1 MADSPK
7 VIVLLLVFFLLR
19 LLPGDVCEVRL
30 AGSGLYVDDE
40 MINECR
46 DELGINDPLSK
57 QFVDF
62 VGGYFTG
69 DLGNSMWTGEPV
81 LNAYGL
87 LFQGALGSTFALKE
101 TLTRSIPLI
110 FTGLAAALAFRAR
123 LWNIGAEGQLYLG
136 AMAAVAIG
144 SGALDV
150 PGIVLVPLIIIL
162 GAAAGAAGMAVP
174 TLLKTRFGADE
185 VVTTLLLNFV
195 ILIFLQMMLEGPLK
209 DPMGL
214 GWPQSP
220 PILDQ
225 GMLPPLMERMRVHSG
240 LVIAL
245 VCAAFAQFMLA
256 RSVWGFR
263 LRAVGENAAA
273 ARHAG
278 IRVNRTLFSVAI
290 VSGGLAGLAGVGEVA
305 GLKGYLTAD
314 LSPGFGYT
322 GIVVAMLAGL
332 SPMGVVISALFI
344 ASVFVGAD
352 SMSRA
357 MGVSSY
363 LADLV
368 VSTSLLC
375 VLIGGFFAR
384 YRFVRVGSKEG
395 RA

>member
-1 MADSPK
+1 MIRIEPREAPSRLMTLGIPVLSA
-7 VIVLLLVFFLLR
+7 VISLLLAAI
-19 LLPGDVCEVRL
+19 PL
-30 AGSGLYVDDE
+30 AFAGAN
-40 MINECR
+40 IAA
-46 DELGINDPLSK
+46 
-57 QFVDF
+57 
-62 VGGYFTG
+62 
-69 DLGNSMWTGEPV
+69 
-81 LNAYGL
+81 AYGEM
-87 LFQGALGSTFALKE
+87 FRGVFGSVFAFSE
-101 TLTRSIPLI
+101 MLTRATPLI

-144 SGALDV
+144 AGAMDV

-225 GMLPPLMERMRVHSG
+225 GMLPPLMDRMRVHSG
-240 LVIAL
+240 LIIAL
-245 VCAAFAQFMLA
+245 VAAAIAQFMLA

-290 VSGGLAGLAGVGEVA
+290 VSGGLAGLAGVSEVA
-305 GLKGYLTAD
+305 GLKGYLTSD

-332 SPMGVVISALFI
+332 SPLGVVISALFI

-375 VLIGGFFAR
+375 VLVGGFFAR
-384 YRFVRVGSKEG
+384 YRFVRVRPQAGS
-395 RA
+395 A

>member
-1 MADSPK
+1 
-7 VIVLLLVFFLLR
+7 
-19 LLPGDVCEVRL
+19 
-30 AGSGLYVDDE
+30 
-40 MINECR
+40 MIRIEPR
-46 DELGINDPLSK
+46 QQRSRAMDLGI
-57 QFVDF
+57 
-62 VGGYFTG
+62 
-69 DLGNSMWTGEPV
+69 PV
-81 LNAYGL
+81 LSAVIALAFAAIPLLAAGANPITAYGEMVKGV
-87 LFQGALGSTFALKE
+87 FGSVFAVSE
-101 TLTRSIPLI
+101 MLTRATPLI
-110 FTGLAAALAFRAR
+110 FTGLAAALAFRAK

-136 AMAAVAIG
+136 AMAAVAVG
-144 SGALDV
+144 SGWLDL
-150 PGIVLVPLIIIL
+150 PGLVLLPLIVIL

-174 TLLKTRFGADE
+174 TYLKSRFGADE
-185 VVTTLLLNFV
+185 VVTTLLLNFI

-214 GWPQSP
+214 GWPQSA

-240 LVIAL
+240 LILAL
-245 VCAAFAQFMLA
+245 VLAGVAQFMLA

-278 IRVNRTLFSVAI
+278 INVKRSLFGVAI
-290 VSGGLAGLAGVGEVA
+290 ISGGLAGLAGVSEVA

-332 SPMGVVISALFI
+332 SPVGVVIAALFI

-357 MGVSSY
+357 MGVSSF

-368 VSTSLLC
+368 VSMSLLC
-375 VLIGGFFAR
+375 VLVGGFIAR
-384 YRFVRVGSKEG
+384 YRIIRSGTG
-395 RA
+395 RAAS

>member
-1 MADSPK
+1 MVK
-7 VIVLLLVFFLLR
+7 GVF
-19 LLPGDVCEVRL
+19 
-30 AGSGLYVDDE
+30 GSVFAFSE
-40 MINECR
+40 M
-46 DELGINDPLSK
+46 
-57 QFVDF
+57 
-62 VGGYFTG
+62 
-69 DLGNSMWTGEPV
+69 
-81 LNAYGL
+81 
-87 LFQGALGSTFALKE
+87 
-101 TLTRSIPLI
+101 LTRATPLI

-144 SGALDV
+144 AGAV
-150 PGIVLVPLIIIL
+150 EAPGYILIPLIVAL
-162 GAAAGAAGMAVP
+162 GCAAGAAGMAVP
-174 TLLKTRFGADE
+174 TVLKTRFGADE
-185 VVTTLLLNFV
+185 VVTTLLLNFI
-195 ILIFLQMMLEGPLK
+195 ILIFLQFMLEGPLK

-214 GWPQSP
+214 GWPQSS

-225 GMLPPLMERMRVHSG
+225 GMLPPLMDRMRVHSG
-240 LVIAL
+240 LIIAL
-245 VCAAFAQFMLA
+245 VCAGIAQFMLI
-256 RSVWGFR
+256 RSVWGFK

-278 IRVNRTLFSVAI
+278 IPVNRSLLGVAM
-290 VSGGLAGLAGVGEVA
+290 VSGALAGLAGVSEVA

-332 SPMGVVISALFI
+332 SPVGVVISALFI

-368 VSTSLLC
+368 VSMSLLC

-384 YRFVRVGSKEG
+384 FRIARAPVAQGG

>member
-1 MADSPK
+1 MIRIEPRDAPGRLMTLGVPVLSAL
-7 VIVLLLVFFLLR
+7 IALLLASV
-19 LLPGDVCEVRL
+19 P
-30 AGSGLYVDDE
+30 
-40 MINECR
+40 
-46 DELGINDPLSK
+46 
-57 QFVDF
+57 
-62 VGGYFTG
+62 
-69 DLGNSMWTGEPV
+69 
-81 LNAYGL
+81 L
-87 LFQGALGSTFALKE
+87 LFAGANIITAYYEMAKGVFGSVFSFTE
-101 TLTRSIPLI
+101 VLTRATPLI
-110 FTGLAAALAFRAR
+110 FTGLAATLAFRAR

-136 AMAAVAIG
+136 AMAAVAVG
-144 SGALDV
+144 TGLFDL
-150 PGIVLVPLIIIL
+150 PGFLLMPLIIAF

-174 TLLKTRFGADE
+174 AVLKTRFGADE
-185 VVTTLLLNFV
+185 VVTTLLLNFI
-195 ILIFLQMMLEGPLK
+195 ILIFVQMMLEGALK
-209 DPMGL
+209 DPMSL
-214 GWPQSP
+214 GWPQSA

-225 GMLPPLMERMRVHSG
+225 GMLPRLIARTRVHAG
-240 LVIAL
+240 LIIAVLAAVI
-245 VCAAFAQFMLA
+245 AQFMLA

-278 IRVNRTLFSVAI
+278 IGVNRSLMSVALI
-290 VSGGLAGLAGVGEVA
+290 SGALAGLAGVSEVA

-332 SPMGVVISALFI
+332 SPIGVVVAALFI

-368 VSTSLLC
+368 VSMSLLC

-384 YRFVRVGSKEG
+384 YRITSTKPVTGAAS
-395 RA
+395 

>member
-1 MADSPK
+1 MIRIEARNAPPRALTLGVPILSALVALALASIPLAFAGAD
-7 VIVLLLVFFLLR
+7 I
-19 LLPGDVCEVRL
+19 
-30 AGSGLYVDDE
+30 
-40 MINECR
+40 I
-46 DELGINDPLSK
+46 
-57 QFVDF
+57 
-62 VGGYFTG
+62 T
-69 DLGNSMWTGEPV
+69 
-81 LNAYGL
+81 AYGEM
-87 LFQGALGSTFALKE
+87 FKGVFGSKFAFSE
-101 TLTRSIPLI
+101 MLTRATPLI
-110 FTGLAAALAFRAR
+110 FTGLAAAMAFRAR

-144 SGALDV
+144 TGVIDA
-150 PGIVLVPLIIIL
+150 PAYVLVPLIVVF

-174 TLLKTRFGADE
+174 AVLKVRFGADE
-185 VVTTLLLNFV
+185 VVTTLLLNFI
-195 ILIFLQMMLEGPLK
+195 ILIFVQMMLEGALK
-209 DPMGL
+209 DPMSL
-214 GWPQSP
+214 GWPQSA

-225 GMLPPLMERMRVHSG
+225 GMLPQLMDRMRVHSG
-240 LVIAL
+240 LILALVIAGI
-245 VCAAFAQFMLA
+245 AQFMLA

-278 IRVNRTLFSVAI
+278 IAVNRSLLSVAI
-290 VSGGLAGLAGVGEVA
+290 ISGGLAGLAGVSEVA

-332 SPMGVVISALFI
+332 SPAGVVVAALFI

-368 VSTSLLC
+368 VAMSLLC
-375 VLIGGFFAR
+375 VLVGGFFAR
-384 YRFVRVGSKEG
+384 FRIVRTG
-395 RA
+395 RAS

>member
-1 MADSPK
+1 MIRIEPRNAPSRRLTLGVPILSA
-7 VIVLLLVFFLLR
+7 VIALLLAAIPLAFAGASIGTAYAEMFKGVF
-19 LLPGDVCEVRL
+19 
-30 AGSGLYVDDE
+30 GSLFSFTE
-40 MINECR
+40 M
-46 DELGINDPLSK
+46 
-57 QFVDF
+57 
-62 VGGYFTG
+62 
-69 DLGNSMWTGEPV
+69 
-81 LNAYGL
+81 
-87 LFQGALGSTFALKE
+87 
-101 TLTRSIPLI
+101 LTRATPLI

-150 PGIVLVPLIIIL
+150 PGFVLLPLIIVL
-162 GAAAGAAGMAVP
+162 GSAAGAAGMAVP
-174 TLLKTRFGADE
+174 AFLKTRFGADE

-195 ILIFLQMMLEGPLK
+195 ILIFLQMMLEGALK

-225 GMLPPLMERMRVHSG
+225 GMLPPLMDRMRVHSG
-240 LVIAL
+240 LIIAL
-245 VCAAFAQFMLA
+245 VAAGVAQFMLS

-290 VSGGLAGLAGVGEVA
+290 VSGGLAGMAGVSEVA

-332 SPMGVVISALFI
+332 SPVGVVISALFI

-368 VSTSLLC
+368 VSLSLLC
-375 VLIGGFFAR
+375 VLVGGFFAR
-384 YRFVRVGSKEG
+384 FRIVRVKSHKG
-395 RA
+395 AA

>member
-1 MADSPK
+1 MIRIEPRQSSS
-7 VIVLLLVFFLLR
+7 R
-19 LLPGDVCEVRL
+19 L
-30 AGSGLYVDDE
+30 
-40 MINECR
+40 MT
-46 DELGINDPLSK
+46 LGI
-57 QFVDF
+57 
-62 VGGYFTG
+62 
-69 DLGNSMWTGEPV
+69 PV
-81 LNAYGL
+81 LSAFVALALAALPLAFAGADVSTAYQEMFKGV
-87 LFQGALGSTFALKE
+87 FGSTFAFTE
-101 TLTRSIPLI
+101 MLTRATPLI
-110 FTGLAAALAFRAR
+110 FTGLAAALAFRAK

-144 SGALDV
+144 AGAVDAPSFLLI
-150 PGIVLVPLIIIL
+150 PLIVLF
-162 GAAAGAAGMAVP
+162 GCAAGAVGMAVP
-174 TLLKTRFGADE
+174 TVLKSRFGADE

-225 GMLPPLMERMRVHSG
+225 GMLPPLMDRMRVHSG
-240 LVIAL
+240 LIIAL
-245 VCAAFAQFMLA
+245 VCAGVAQFMLA
-256 RSVWGFR
+256 RSVWGFK

-273 ARHAG
+273 AKHAG
-278 IRVNRTLFSVAI
+278 IRVNRSLMSVAI
-290 VSGGLAGLAGVGEVA
+290 VSGALAGMAGVSEVA

-332 SPMGVVISALFI
+332 SPVGVVMSALFI

-368 VSTSLLC
+368 VSMSLLC

-384 YRFVRVGSKEG
+384 YRIALVKTPKGEQ
-395 RA
+395 A

>member
-1 MADSPK
+1 MRIEPRAAPS
-7 VIVLLLVFFLLR
+7 R
-19 LLPGDVCEVRL
+19 LMTV
-30 AGSGLYVDDE
+30 
-40 MINECR
+40 
-46 DELGINDPLSK
+46 GI
-57 QFVDF
+57 
-62 VGGYFTG
+62 
-69 DLGNSMWTGEPV
+69 PV
-81 LNAYGL
+81 LSAVVALALAAIPLAFAGAPIFPAYAQMFHGV
-87 LFQGALGSTFALKE
+87 FGSMFSFSE
-101 TLTRSIPLI
+101 MLTRATPLI

-144 SGALDV
+144 TGVLDI
-150 PGIVLVPLIIIL
+150 PAIFLLPLIITF
-162 GAAAGAAGMAVP
+162 GAAAGAAGMALP
-174 TLLKTRFGADE
+174 ALLKTRFGADE
-185 VVTTLLLNFV
+185 VVTTLLLNFI

-214 GWPQSP
+214 GWPQSA

-225 GMLPPLMERMRVHSG
+225 GMLPTLMDRMRVHSG
-240 LVIAL
+240 LILALVIA
-245 VCAAFAQFMLA
+245 AIAQFMLI

-278 IRVNRTLFSVAI
+278 IGVKRSLFGVAI
-290 VSGGLAGLAGVGEVA
+290 ISGGLAGLAGVSEVA

-332 SPMGVVISALFI
+332 SPAGVVLAALFI

-368 VSTSLLC
+368 VAMSLLC
-375 VLIGGFFAR
+375 VLVGGFFAR
-384 YRFVRVGSKEG
+384 YRITRSVRVAS
-395 RA
+395 

>member
-1 MADSPK
+1 
-7 VIVLLLVFFLLR
+7 
-19 LLPGDVCEVRL
+19 
-30 AGSGLYVDDE
+30 
-40 MINECR
+40 MIRIEPR
-46 DELGINDPLSK
+46 QHRSRTMDLGI
-57 QFVDF
+57 
-62 VGGYFTG
+62 
-69 DLGNSMWTGEPV
+69 PV
-81 LNAYGL
+81 LSAVIALAFAAIPLLAAGANPIAAYGEMVKGV
-87 LFQGALGSTFALKE
+87 FGSVFALSE
-101 TLTRSIPLI
+101 MLTRATPLI
-110 FTGLAAALAFRAR
+110 FTGLAAALAFRAK

-136 AMAAVAIG
+136 AMAAVAV
-144 SGALDV
+144 GAGLLDL
-150 PGIVLVPLIIIL
+150 PGLVLVPLIVIL

-174 TLLKTRFGADE
+174 TYLKSRFGADE
-185 VVTTLLLNFV
+185 VVTTLLLNFI

-214 GWPQSP
+214 GWPQSA

-225 GMLPPLMERMRVHSG
+225 GMLPPLMDRMRVHSG
-240 LVIAL
+240 LILAL
-245 VCAAFAQFMLA
+245 VLAAVAQFMLA

-278 IRVNRTLFSVAI
+278 INVNRSLFGVAI
-290 VSGGLAGLAGVGEVA
+290 ISGGLAGLAGVSEVA

-332 SPMGVVISALFI
+332 SPVGVVIAALFI

-357 MGVSSY
+357 MGVSSF

-368 VSTSLLC
+368 VSMSLLC
-375 VLIGGFFAR
+375 VLVGGFIAR
-384 YRFVRVGSKEG
+384 YRIIRSGTG
-395 RA
+395 RAAS